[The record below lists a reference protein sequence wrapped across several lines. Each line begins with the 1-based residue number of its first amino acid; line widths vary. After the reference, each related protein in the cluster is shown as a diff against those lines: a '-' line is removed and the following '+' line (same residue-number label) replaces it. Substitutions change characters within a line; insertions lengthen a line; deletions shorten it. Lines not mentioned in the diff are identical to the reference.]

1 MRRSLSFACLAL
13 GACAR
18 LFGLNPVGVD
28 DRDGDR
34 IPDVLDNCPNKPNI
48 DQSDIDG
55 DGVGDACQGCQSP
68 SGLDDDGD
76 GIPNECDGC
85 DNRGPDL
92 NHDSVPDACETL
104 NDAGMIVINPGDA
117 STCAQCQT
125 CVLGPAHDEDGDTF
139 ADACDPCAPFPAASW
154 NTVDINPDTDGDGVG
169 DLCDTSSGLPSRQL
183 FEPFAT
189 PNQTWLDDGGTWTVV
204 NDELR
209 ITPGTAAHSRSLGV
223 GVGDFVVRTQVAL
236 AGIAAAGVSVA
247 HHTNGTTDAFFACEV
262 GVGPFGA
269 VEVRLGQKPGT
280 MILAT
285 IQAAATYSISL
296 EYTKEAIACSANG
309 QGRKVANPSP
319 NADPW
324 IASVTASG
332 ASPIAF
338 KWYQFVTDTY

>member
-1 MRRSLSFACLAL
+1 MRRSLLFACLAL
-13 GACAR
+13 SACAR

-34 IPDVLDNCPNKPNI
+34 VPDGLDNCPDKANI

-55 DGVGDACQGCQSP
+55 DGIGDACQGCQSP
-68 SGLDDDGD
+68 SGLDDDSD

-104 NDAGMIVINPGDA
+104 NDAGMIVIGPVDA

-125 CVLGPAHDEDGDTF
+125 CVLGPAHDEDGDTL
-139 ADACDPCAPFPAASW
+139 ADACDSCPPFPSAPST
-154 NTVDINPDTDGDGVG
+154 TVDINTDTDGDGIA
-169 DLCDTSSGLPSRQL
+169 DRCDTSSGHASHQL

-209 ITPGTAAHSRSLGV
+209 ITPGPAAHSRSLGV
-223 GVGDFVVRTQVAL
+223 GVGDFVARTQVTL
-236 AGIAAAGVSVA
+236 AGTGAAGVSVA
-247 HHTNGTTDAFFACEV
+247 HHTNGATDAFFACEV
-262 GVGPFGA
+262 AAGPFGS
-269 VEVRLGQKPGT
+269 VDVRLGQLAGT
-280 MILAT
+280 QILAT
-285 IQAAATYSISL
+285 IQPAATYSISL
-296 EYTKEAIACSANG
+296 EYTKEYVVCTANG
-309 QGRKVANPSP
+309 QGSKVSNLSP
-319 NADPW
+319 NSDPW

-332 ASPIAF
+332 SSPIAF
-338 KWYQFVTDTY
+338 QWYQFVTDTY